1 MEEINLK
8 ELFEYIKE
16 RILIIAVVV
25 LAILILGSVYSLFIK
40 TPVYKSTSTLVLV
53 SDEGQGQQNTTFN
66 TQDAT
71 LNSQLVSTYSKIVT
85 SHRVIDTVIENLDID
100 YTYSELAKEVTVSTE
115 TGTQIIKVSVSD
127 KDKALS
133 AQLANEIV
141 KVFGEEIKS
150 IYKLQNVSVVDKA
163 EEASAPDNVN
173 YIKEAIIYI
182 LVGTVLAFGIVF
194 VIFYFD
200 TTIKSTEEIENKL
213 GLPVIGVIPKVKDR
227 K

>member
-8 ELFEYIKE
+8 ELFDYIKE
-16 RILIIAVVV
+16 RILIMAVIILAV
-25 LAILILGSVYSLFIK
+25 LIVGSAYSLFIK
-40 TPVYKSTSTLVLV
+40 TPLYKSTSTLVLV
-53 SDEGQGQQNTTFN
+53 SDEGTSTTTYT
-66 TQDAT
+66 TQDVT
-71 LNSQLVSTYSKIVT
+71 LNNQLVSTYSKIVT
-85 SHRVIDTVIENLDID
+85 SHRVIDTVIDNLKLD
-100 YTYSELAKEVTVSTE
+100 YSYSEVVKEVAVTTE

-127 KDKALS
+127 PDKALAAS
-133 AQLANEIV
+133 ITNEIV

-163 EEASAPDNVN
+163 EEAKSPSNVN

-182 LVGTVLAFGIVF
+182 LVGVVLAFGVVF

-200 TTIKSTEEIENKL
+200 TSIKSAEEIENKL

>member
-25 LAILILGSVYSLFIK
+25 LAILIIGSVYSLFIK

-53 SDEGQGQQNTTFN
+53 SDEGQGQQNATYN

-71 LNSQLVSTYSKIVT
+71 LNNQLVSTYSKIVT
-85 SHRVIDTVIENLDID
+85 SHRVIDTVIENLGID
-100 YTYSELAKEVTVSTE
+100 YTYSELVKEITVSTE

-141 KVFGEEIKS
+141 KVFGDEIKS

-163 EEASAPDNVN
+163 AEASAPDNVN

-182 LVGTVLAFGIVF
+182 LVGAVLAFGIVF

>member
-8 ELFEYIKE
+8 ELFDYIKE
-16 RILIIAVVV
+16 RILIMAVIILAV
-25 LAILILGSVYSLFIK
+25 LIVGSAYSLFIK
-40 TPVYKSTSTLVLV
+40 TPLYKSTSTLVLV
-53 SDEGQGQQNTTFN
+53 SDEGTSTTTYT
-66 TQDAT
+66 TQDVT
-71 LNSQLVSTYSKIVT
+71 LNNQLVSTYSKIVT
-85 SHRVIDTVIENLDID
+85 SHRVIDTVIDNLKLD
-100 YTYSELAKEVTVSTE
+100 YSYGEVVKEVAVTTE

-127 KDKALS
+127 PDKALAAS
-133 AQLANEIV
+133 ITNEIV

-163 EEASAPDNVN
+163 EEAKSPSNVN

-182 LVGTVLAFGIVF
+182 LVGVVLAFGVVF

-200 TTIKSTEEIENKL
+200 TSIKSAEEIENKL

>member
-16 RILIIAVVV
+16 KILIIAVIV
-25 LAILILGSVYSLFIK
+25 LAVLIIGSVYSLFIK

-53 SDEGQGQQNTTFN
+53 SDEGTSTQTAYT
-66 TQDAT
+66 TQDVT
-71 LNSQLVSTYSKIVT
+71 LNNQLVSTYSKIVT
-85 SHRVIDTVIENLDID
+85 SHRVIDTVIENLNVD
-100 YTYSELAKEVTVSTE
+100 YTYSQVVKEVAVTTE
-115 TGTQIIKVSVSD
+115 TGTQIIKVTVSD
-127 KDKALS
+127 PDKSLAAS
-133 AQLANEIV
+133 LANEIV

-163 EEASAPDNVN
+163 EEASAPANVN

-182 LVGTVLAFGIVF
+182 LVGAVLAFGVVF

-200 TTIKSTEEIENKL
+200 TSIKSAEEIENKL

>member
-8 ELFEYIKE
+8 ELFDYIKE
-16 RILIIAVVV
+16 RILIMAVIV
-25 LAILILGSVYSLFIK
+25 LAVLIIGSAYSLFIK
-40 TPVYKSTSTLVLV
+40 TPLYKSTSTLVLV
-53 SDEGQGQQNTTFN
+53 SDEGTTTTTAYT
-66 TQDAT
+66 TQDVT
-71 LNSQLVSTYSKIVT
+71 LNNQLLSTYSKIVT
-85 SHRVIDTVIENLDID
+85 SHRVIDTVIDNLKLD
-100 YTYSELAKEVTVSTE
+100 YSYAEVVKEVAVTTE

-127 KDKALS
+127 PDKALAAS
-133 AQLANEIV
+133 ITNEIV

-163 EEASAPDNVN
+163 EEAKSPANVN

-182 LVGTVLAFGIVF
+182 LVGVVLAFGTIF

-200 TTIKSTEEIENKL
+200 TSIKTPEEIENKL

>member
-16 RILIIAVVV
+16 KILIIAVIV
-25 LAILILGSVYSLFIK
+25 LAVLIIGSVYSLFIK

-53 SDEGQGQQNTTFN
+53 SDEGTSTQTAYT
-66 TQDAT
+66 TQDVT
-71 LNSQLVSTYSKIVT
+71 LNNQLVSTYSKIVT
-85 SHRVIDTVIENLDID
+85 SHRVIDTVIENLNVD
-100 YTYSELAKEVTVSTE
+100 YTYSQVVKEVAVTTE

-127 KDKALS
+127 PDKSLAAS
-133 AQLANEIV
+133 LANEIV

-163 EEASAPDNVN
+163 EEASSPANVN

-182 LVGTVLAFGIVF
+182 LVGAVLAFGVVF

-200 TTIKSTEEIENKL
+200 TSIKNAEEIENKL